1 MLASRAAARRKP
13 PRTPVGQIVVV
24 ATVLAVILLAAAGT
38 VAALAAVG
46 VVNAL
51 AQGLPDP
58 ATLKALTFSQPT
70 VIYDRTGTVEL
81 ARFEQQDRRVVTF
94 DEVPPLVLDAVTTAE
109 DRSFWQNEGFDPAA
123 IVAAAVQNATGDGSA
138 QRGASTITQQL
149 VRARLLPATVTD
161 GDRYMR
167 KVLEIVQ
174 SARLTAAFPG
184 EQGKRDIITAYLNE
198 VYFGHE
204 AYGIAAAASVYFGVT
219 DLSKLTPAQAA
230 LLAGLV
236 KAPSLYDPYLYAKP
250 AADGKLL
257 VPSTSPPVVRRDWIL
272 QNLAAGGHFTKLSAA
287 QIQAALAEPVV
298 LAGPRPQIMK
308 APQFSWQVR
317 TQLEQLLGGATAVD
331 TGGYKVITTLDWTA
345 QQLAERDVAAAAIA
359 PNIKP
364 AAADALLAQLKVPQ
378 ADRGWIAK
386 LRGKDLHNG
395 LLVAVDYRHGDVL
408 AYVGS
413 AGYYRTDLASPRF
426 QPEFDVIAAGRQPG
440 SSFKPIVYATAFD
453 QHVLDPGS
461 LLLDISTNFGGGWT
475 PQDADQGE
483 RGPVLVRTALQ
494 QSLNLTSIRAMQRV
508 GSDKVANVAME
519 LGIAFPGGRD
529 AFLQAGL
536 SAAIGTVETRP
547 IDLTSAFGGLA
558 NGGSHVPTRMI
569 LSITGPDGRE
579 VYHAPDP
586 KPAQVISPQAA
597 FLISD
602 VLAGNSDP
610 AQNPVWA
617 SALALHNTPR
627 GQRRPAAAKTG
638 TTDDV
643 RDLSTYG
650 FLAPPADPAAAGLA
664 VGVWLGNSDH
674 SKPRTS
680 NPANSLAAAN
690 MWRAFVRDYTATW
703 PVASFTPPK
712 GIVRATIDAWSGGA
726 PGPWTK
732 ATRTEWFIDGTQ
744 PGSAHPIDK
753 PGLLYAKDCGGWAV
767 DPVQAELG
775 PTAWDRDVANWLA
788 RAKHGAGVRGPYG
801 SHTAYLAGKSSW
813 GGTLMGDCQPANV
826 PGNGGGGP
834 PPPKH
839 HRGPGHRRR
848 PNRRRRRLQRRLR
861 HHLLRHH
868 EAASDAPAP
877 TAAPP

>member
-13 PRTPVGQIVVV
+13 ARTPLGQIFLV
-24 ATVLAVILLAAAGT
+24 ATVFAVVLLAAAGA
-38 VAALAAVG
+38 VAALGAVG
-46 VVNAL
+46 FVNAL

-58 ATLKALTFSQPT
+58 ASLKTLTFSQPT
-70 VIYDRTGTVEL
+70 VIYDRTGKIEL

-109 DRSFWQNEGFDPAA
+109 DRSFWQNEGFDPGA
-123 IVAAAVQNATGDGSA
+123 IVAAAVQNATGDSA
-138 QRGASTITQQL
+138 ERGASTITQQL

-184 EQGKRDIITAYLNE
+184 DQGKRDIITAYLNE

-204 AYGIAAAASVYFGVT
+204 AYGIAAAANVYFGVT
-219 DLSKLTPAQAA
+219 DLAKLTPAQAA

-236 KAPSLYDPYLYAKP
+236 KAPSLYDPYRYAAP
-250 AADGKLL
+250 GADGKLV
-257 VPSTSPPVVRRDWIL
+257 VPATSPPVVRRDWVL
-272 QNLAAGGHFTKLSAA
+272 QNLATGGRWTKLSQA
-287 QIQAALAEPVV
+287 QIQAAMAEPVV
-298 LAGPRPQIMK
+298 LVRPKPQVMK
-308 APQFSWQVR
+308 AAQFSWQVR
-317 TQLEQLLGGATAVD
+317 AQLEELLGGANAVD
-331 TGGYKVITTLDWTA
+331 TGGYKVITSLDWNA

-359 PNIKP
+359 PNLKP
-364 AAADALLAQLKVPQ
+364 AAADALLTQLKIPK

-440 SSFKPIVYATAFD
+440 SSFKPIVYATEFD
-453 QHVLDPGS
+453 RQDLDPGS

-483 RGPVLVRTALQ
+483 RGPVLARTALQ

-508 GSDKVANVAME
+508 GSDAVADVAAQ
-519 LGIAFPGGRD
+519 LGITFPGGRD

-558 NGGSHVPTRMI
+558 NGGAHVPTRMI

-579 VYHAPDP
+579 VYHAPEP
-586 KPAQVISPQAA
+586 KPVQAISPQAA

-617 SALALHNTPR
+617 TALALHNTPH

-650 FLAPPADPAAAGLA
+650 FLAPPADPNATGLA

-674 SKPRTS
+674 SKPRTR

-690 MWRAFVRDYTATW
+690 MWRAFVRDYTAKW
-703 PVASFTPPK
+703 PVASFKPPK
-712 GIVRATIDAWSGGA
+712 GVVRAKIDAWSGGA
-726 PGPWTK
+726 TGPWTK
-732 ATRTEWFIDGTQ
+732 ASRTEWFINGTQ

-753 PGLLYAKDCGGWAV
+753 PGLLYSKDCGGWVV

-775 PTAWDRDVANWLA
+775 PRTWDRDVANWLA
-788 RAKHGAGVRGPYG
+788 RAKRGAGVKGPYG
-801 SHTAYLAGKSSW
+801 SHTAYLAGTSNW
-813 GGTLMGDCQPANV
+813 GGTLIGDCQPGNV

-848 PNRRRRRLQRRLR
+848 PNRRRRRLHRRHRRQR
-861 HHLLRHH
+861 H
-868 EAASDAPAP
+868 EAATDAPAP
-877 TAAPP
+877 TAATP